1 MLGVGFTA
9 FAVLAGA
16 ALLAAAVLVGPEA
29 SVAVALLVAA
39 AGVVAYF
46 FGRLRGAYFALLL
59 FGLVGYATMG
69 RGFAYWGVPP
79 LYVGELLLLTG
90 VLVLL
95 LRGDLRAL
103 LTMPLTW
110 MVLVFM
116 AVGAAA
122 TLPYLGQYGVDA
134 LRDAAS
140 WGYATFA
147 LVVSGLLVR
156 RDFVVGALHWYVRLV
171 PVLTLGPALVLGV
184 ILLAGPRLPLV
195 PLSDVPILNHKGG
208 DVAVHVAGLLAFIL
222 LGLHRRFGLVRSDAT
237 GAREWW
243 WWTLWIAA
251 WLTTLTVRAGFI
263 TLALVGALV
272 LVLRPTARW
281 WRLAVLVAFLGL
293 VASAFEVELT
303 LGRDG
308 RPISTESILVMVGS
322 VVGSVE
328 DGDFDGTR
336 RWRLLWWRD
345 IVDYTV
351 FGPYFWTGKGYGIN
365 LADEDGYQVWEDGSL
380 RSPHNAHVTFLGRS
394 GVPGLVAWLVLNVAL
409 AASLYRAFRRRA
421 SEGEE
426 AWARL
431 NLWLL
436 AYWLAFI
443 SNATFDV
450 YLEGPPGG
458 IWFWCLVGFSIAVL
472 RVQPRSPRRT
482 GEPSGSFVT

>member
-1 MLGVGFTA
+1 M
-9 FAVLAGA
+9 
-16 ALLAAAVLVGPEA
+16 LAAAVLVGPEA

-171 PVLTLGPALVLGV
+171 PVLTLGPALALGV